1 METEL
6 HKHKDSKTHTKTYRD
21 TSFCILTP
29 IISDTENDRSSRSEK
44 RRISELDT
52 NSSEGMSSGSDM
64 NPEEKAKAKAKAKVK
79 ANRDRNREH
88 SRNTRL
94 RRKEH
99 DENLAT
105 TVDGLCR
112 ERDTLLSER
121 LDNAN
126 HLAEIHNTRIGVLE
140 NFFALRTLNESR
152 RHLWSYILDE
162 SSFQCIL
169 PITPYRSFPSSE
181 VQVSKSQRTILGIDG
196 MISDTASLH
205 VLLGS
210 LVNRSLFPTGKI
222 KLRYKLMSDD
232 AVASGN
238 QIMISWSMT
247 TLNAVENGARI
258 EVSKQGMMSCTFSS
272 AHTIV
277 CLKVMFDPMAFML
290 QLKESKRDK
299 SFPTIPNTIQ
309 TCQRP
314 YEEPMIVFIAQP
326 PYTIVQVNRLW
337 ENMSG
342 YSANEVIGKT
352 SPRILQGKETNLNNI
367 QEVKMALRLR
377 RSCQVS
383 LLNYRKNGT
392 KFENFIS
399 LHPLSTDSKITH
411 YLELSHYVN
420 LLEEEEDN
428 KKNAETK
435 AFEAEQHQRERSIST
450 TSFTMSSI
458 TSKSSNSI

>member
-6 HKHKDSKTHTKTYRD
+6 HKHNDLNTHTKTYRD
-21 TSFCILTP
+21 TSFCSLTP

-44 RRISELDT
+44 RQVSELDT
-52 NSSEGMSSGSDM
+52 NSNEGMSSGTDM
-64 NPEEKAKAKAKAKVK
+64 NPEEKAK

-94 RRKEH
+94 RRKAYVEK
-99 DENLAT
+99 LVT

-112 ERDTLLSER
+112 ERDTLLLER
-121 LDNAN
+121 LDKAN
-126 HLAEIHNTRIGVLE
+126 HLTEIHNTRIHVLQK
-140 NFFALRTLNESR
+140 FFALRTSNESR

-169 PITPYRSFPSSE
+169 PITPYRSFPASE

-205 VLLGS
+205 VLFGS
-210 LVNRSLFPTGKI
+210 LVNRSLFPTGQI
-222 KLRYKLMSDD
+222 KFRYELMSDD
-232 AVASGN
+232 AVVSDN
-238 QIMISWSMT
+238 QIMMSWSMT
-247 TLNAVENGARI
+247 TLNAVENGAHI
-258 EVSKQGMMSCTFSS
+258 EVSKQGMISCTFSS

-277 CLKVMFDPMAFML
+277 GLKFMFDVMAFML
-290 QLKESKRDK
+290 QLKESKRDE
-299 SFPTIPNTIQ
+299 SFPIIPNTIQ

-314 YEEPMIVFIAQP
+314 YKEPMIVIIAQP

-342 YSANEVIGKT
+342 YSANEVIGKI
-352 SPRILQGKETNLNNI
+352 SPRILQGKETNPKTV
-367 QEVKMALRLR
+367 QEIKMALRHR
-377 RSCQVS
+377 RPCQVS